1 MAAPQAPQITLGLM
15 GHLGKTGFREAL
27 PDLIA
32 ELRKR
37 DAAFVLDKAAA
48 EGLNLPP
55 ANVLPAMRIPDM
67 ATLVLSFGGDGTL
80 LQTARMI
87 GERHIPILG
96 VNTGPG
102 LGYLTELGVHEL
114 HHSLDKIL
122 GGRFRVEERMMLS
135 ASLDRDASV
144 IYHALNEIV
153 VGHAQVS
160 RTLHLELLIDRYP
173 VATYRCDGIIVATP
187 TGSTAY
193 SLSVGGPIVEP
204 KLNAM
209 IVTPISPHTL
219 TLRPVVISDDR
230 VVEIRPKGVASLAA
244 DGESLRSLDVGD
256 IVRVRRSTFTTA
268 IVNITGHDFYHV
280 LRTKLHWG
288 KGTIVESRKHQIP

>member
-1 MAAPQAPQITLGLM
+1 M
-15 GHLGKTGFREAL
+15 GNLGKPAFRELL
-27 PDLIA
+27 PGLIA
-32 ELRKR
+32 ELRR
-37 DAAFVLDKAAA
+37 RNASFVLAEDAA
-48 EGLNLPP
+48 EGLGLPGE
-55 ANVLPAMRIPDM
+55 NVLPVSRIPDV
-67 ATLVLSFGGDGTL
+67 ATLILSFGGDGTML
-80 LQTARMI
+80 RTARVI
-87 GERHIPILG
+87 GHRHIPILG

-122 GGRFRVEERMMLS
+122 GGRFRVQERMMVA
-135 ASLDRDASV
+135 ASLDQDQT
-144 IYHALNEIV
+144 ICCHALNEFV

-160 RTLHLELLIDRYP
+160 HTLHLELLIDRYP

-204 KLNAM
+204 KQNAM

-230 VVEIRPKGVASLAA
+230 VVEIRPKGPATLAA
-244 DGESLRSLDVGD
+244 DGEMMRSLDSGD
-256 IVRVRRSTFTTA
+256 VVRVRRSSFTTS

-288 KGTIVESRKHQIP
+288 KGTIVEPRHHR

>member
-1 MAAPQAPQITLGLM
+1 MAELSARPITLGLM
-15 GHLGKTGFREAL
+15 GHLGKSGFREAL
-27 PDLIA
+27 PDLVA
-32 ELRKR
+32 ELRQR
-37 DAAFVLDKAAA
+37 HAAFVLDEAAA
-48 EGLNLPP
+48 EVLELPP
-55 ANVLPAMRIPDM
+55 ANVLPAARIPDV
-67 ATLVLSFGGDGTL
+67 ATLILSFGGDGTL
-80 LQTARMI
+80 LRTARTI

-102 LGYLTELGVHEL
+102 LGYLTELGIHEL
-114 HHSLDKIL
+114 NHSLDKIL
-122 GGRFRVEERMMLS
+122 GGRYCVEERMMIS

-144 IYHALNEIV
+144 MCHALNEMV

-160 RTLHLELLIDRYP
+160 RTLHVELLIDRYP
-173 VATYRCDGIIVATP
+173 VATYRCDGLIIATP

-204 KLNAM
+204 KQNAM

-230 VVEIRPKGVASLAA
+230 VVEIRPKGAASLAA
-244 DGESLRSLDVGD
+244 DGETMCALDAGD
-256 IVRVRRSTFTTA
+256 VVRVRRSSFTTA

-288 KGTIVESRKHQIP
+288 KGTIIESRKHQIP